1 MHSLTADLASGIL
14 DRQLTPHLSLFQPTH
29 RRHPENQQDPIR
41 FRNLVGRLENS
52 LSSRYSEQ
60 QVDTLLQPYRELG
73 RDGQFWNE
81 TLDAIAVL
89 GAPGFFRVYQLAR
102 PVPERAIVADS
113 FHLKPLI
120 RIRQS
125 ADAYHVLALN
135 RRDMRLYEGSRDHLS
150 EVDLVPGARTITEA
164 LGEELTE
171 PHLTVAS
178 YGSAGDG
185 LPQRHG
191 HGTKQDEIDLDTE
204 KYFRAVDRVVLEH
217 YSSPSQL
224 PLILAAL
231 PEHQTPFRRVSHN
244 RLLLQDGILGDP
256 SALSREA
263 LRERAWA
270 VMEPRYLDRL
280 AELVETF
287 GTARAGG
294 RGAEDPTDIAKAA
307 IAGRVDTLLI
317 EAERVIPGR
326 VDASGALAFDVGLD
340 DADVDDVLDDLG
352 ELVLKMKGHVV
363 VVPAQRMPTDTG
375 VAAVYRF

>member
-29 RRHPENQQDPIR
+29 RRHPENQQDRIR
-41 FRNLVGRLENS
+41 FRNLVSRLGDS
-52 LSSRYSEQ
+52 LSSGYSEH
-60 QVDTLLQPYRELG
+60 VETLLEPFHELG
-73 RDGQFWNE
+73 REDQFWNK
-81 TLDAIAVL
+81 TLDGIAVL

-102 PVPERAIVADS
+102 RVPERAIVADS
-113 FHLKPLI
+113 FHLKPLL

-135 RRDMRLYEGSRDHLS
+135 RREMRLYEGSRDHLS
-150 EVDLVPGARTITEA
+150 ELDLVPGARTITEA

-178 YGSAGDG
+178 YGSPGDG

-191 HGTKQDEIDLDTE
+191 HGSKQDEIDLDTE

-217 YSSPSQL
+217 YSSASEL
-224 PLILAAL
+224 ALILAAL
-231 PEHQTPFRRVSHN
+231 PEYQTPFRRLSHN
-244 RLLLQDGILGDP
+244 RFLLQDGIPGDP
-256 SALSREA
+256 GALSGDA

-270 VMEPRYLDRL
+270 VMEPGYLNRL
-280 AELVETF
+280 AQLVETF
-287 GTARAGG
+287 GSARAGG
-294 RGAEDPTDIAKAA
+294 RGAADPTDIAKAA

-326 VDASGALAFDVGLD
+326 VDASGAVAFDVSLD
-340 DADVDDVLDDLG
+340 DADVDDVLDDIG

>member
-1 MHSLTADLASGIL
+1 MHSLTSDLASGIL
-14 DRQLTPHLSLFQPTH
+14 DRQRAPHLSLFQPTH
-29 RRHPENQQDPIR
+29 RRHPENRQDPIR
-41 FRNLVGRLENS
+41 FRNLVARLETS
-52 LSSRYSEQ
+52 LSSRYSEHD
-60 QVDTLLQPYRELG
+60 VETLLQPYRELG
-73 RDGQFWNE
+73 REGQFWNE

-89 GAPGFFRVYQLAR
+89 GAPGFFRVYHLAR
-102 PVPERAIVADS
+102 RVPERAIVADS
-113 FHLKPLI
+113 FHLKPLL

-125 ADAYHVLALN
+125 ADAYHVLAVN
-135 RRDMRLYEGSRDHLS
+135 RREMRLYEGSRDFVS
-150 EVDLVPGARTITEA
+150 ELDVVPGARTISEA
-164 LGEELTE
+164 LGDELTE

-178 YGSAGDG
+178 YGGTGGG

-191 HGTKQDEIDLDTE
+191 HGSRQDEIDLDTE

-224 PLILAAL
+224 PVILAAL

-244 RLLLQDGILGDP
+244 RFLLDDGILGDP
-256 SALSREA
+256 FGPSPDA

-270 VMEPRYLDRL
+270 VMEPRYLERL

-287 GTARAGG
+287 GAARAAG
-294 RGAEDPTDIAKAA
+294 RGAGDPTDIAKAA

-326 VDASGALAFDVGLD
+326 VDAGGAVDFDVTLE

-352 ELVLKMKGHVV
+352 ELVLKMKGRVV
-363 VVPAQRMPTDTG
+363 VVPAQRMPTDSG

>member
-41 FRNLVGRLENS
+41 FRNLVARLGSS
-52 LSSRYSEQ
+52 LSSRYPEQ
-60 QVDTLLQPYRELG
+60 EVEALLQPYRELG
-73 RDGQFWNE
+73 SEGRFWNE
-81 TLDAIAVL
+81 TQDAIAVL
-89 GAPGFFRVYQLAR
+89 GAPGFFRVYQLSR

-113 FHLKPLI
+113 FHLKPLL

-125 ADAYHVLALN
+125 ADAYHILAVN
-135 RRDMRLYEGSRDHLS
+135 RREMRLYEGSRDFVS
-150 EVDLVPGARTITEA
+150 EVDVVPGARTISEA
-164 LGEELTE
+164 LGDELTE

-178 YGSAGDG
+178 YGGTGGG

-191 HGTKQDEIDLDTE
+191 HGSKQDEIDLDTE
-204 KYFRAVDRVVLEH
+204 KYFRAVDRIVLEH
-217 YSSPSQL
+217 YSNPSQL

-244 RLLLQDGILGDP
+244 RFLLEDGIPGDP
-256 SALSREA
+256 FGQSRDA

-270 VMEPRYLDRL
+270 VMEPRYLARL
-280 AELVETF
+280 AALVETF
-287 GTARAGG
+287 GTARAAGL
-294 RGAEDPTDIAKAA
+294 GAEDPTDIAKAA
-307 IAGRVDTLLI
+307 VTGRIDTLLI
-317 EAERVIPGR
+317 EAERVIAGR
-326 VDASGALAFDVGLD
+326 VDASGAVAFDVTLE

-352 ELVLKMKGHVV
+352 ELVLKMKGRVV

-375 VAAVYRF
+375 AAAVYRF